1 VRSAVVAEAVL
12 VRGGASLLDAASRAA
27 DEAGVNRHTWLVAV
41 IEAACR
47 EAGTLR
53 SDLPDADDVPLPG
66 VG

>member
-1 VRSAVVAEAVL
+1 VAEAVL
-12 VRGGASLLDAASRAA
+12 VRAGANLLDAATDAA
-27 DEAGVNRHTWLVAV
+27 EQSGVNRHTWLVGV